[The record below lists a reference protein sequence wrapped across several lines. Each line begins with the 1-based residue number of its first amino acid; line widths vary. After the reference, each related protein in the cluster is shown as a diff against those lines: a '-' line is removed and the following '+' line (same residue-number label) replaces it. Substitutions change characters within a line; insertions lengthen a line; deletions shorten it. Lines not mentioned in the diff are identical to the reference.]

1 MKQHVN
7 FILSDGDMN
16 DIATQFMACDR
27 ELEVEIEGSNV
38 VLHLVR
44 DDAIS
49 STRIFRKSYG

>member
-7 FILSDGDMN
+7 LILSDGDMN
-16 DIATQFMACDR
+16 DIATQFMSCDR

-44 DDAIS
+44 DDADAE
-49 STRIFRKSYG
+49 Y

>member
-7 FILSDGDMN
+7 VILSDSDMN

-27 ELEVEIEGSNV
+27 ELAVEIEDSNV

-44 DDAIS
+44 DDADAD
-49 STRIFRKSYG
+49 Y

>member
-1 MKQHVN
+1 MLVVKQHVN
-7 FILSDGDMN
+7 FILSDSDMN

-44 DDAIS
+44 DDADA
-49 STRIFRKSYG
+49 